1 MKWFY
6 NLKTMVK
13 LIVAFLLIS
22 VMMTFVGV
30 YGLSNLGK
38 INESLDDMYDNQ
50 LQAVSEVQNA
60 KIALGEMRML
70 VRKLYMSQTSAVLDD
85 TKSRLNAQLK
95 AVETA
100 IENFRQTEL
109 SAESA
114 AELEEFLQFWPQYTD
129 AVNRAMTFRDSG
141 ELENLLTF
149 IDGEYVVLVNEL
161 NAPLNDLLA
170 INMSEADVARDDGA
184 ELYESS
190 RNITIAVLAAAVIA
204 SIAFGYFISHMISGP
219 LNRVVVLLSKVADG
233 DLREKVEIG
242 TRDEIGKLGDGI
254 DAMIDKLRAVVGS
267 ISEHSQ
273 NVAASAEQLSASSE
287 EIAGGNANQAEA
299 AQTISELFRELSSAI
314 HAVAENTEIASELS
328 DKTMEM
334 AGQGNQVVQSSMESM
349 YSLQTSMSRLE
360 EDSSKIGDI
369 IEVIEDIADQTNLL
383 ALNAAIE
390 AARAGEQGRGF
401 AVVADEVRRLAERSS
416 EATKQITGIIKGMQE
431 NTRQSST
438 AVHQSVAMSN
448 KTSESFQHIVT
459 FVNNAGMKVSEIAAA
474 SEEQAAQTGTV
485 LTAVESISATTQEA
499 AAASEESAAT
509 AQSLAVL
516 AQELQQAISVF
527 RVR

>member
-22 VMMTFVGV
+22 VIMTFVGV
-30 YGLSNLGK
+30 YGVSNLGK
-38 INESLDDMYDNQ
+38 INGSLDDMYDNQ
-50 LQAVSEVQNA
+50 LLAIAEAQNA
-60 KIALGEMRML
+60 KIGLNEMRML
-70 VRKLYMSQTSAVLDD
+70 VRKMYMSQTAAAVNEVKANLDI
-85 TKSRLNAQLK
+85 QMGM
-95 AVETA
+95 VETA
-100 IENFRQTEL
+100 VESFRQTET
-109 SAESA
+109 SGESA
-114 AELEEFLQFWPQYTD
+114 ASLDEFLMNWPKYTD
-129 AVNRAMTFRDSG
+129 AIGRATALRDNG
-141 ELENLLTF
+141 ELKALMAF
-149 IDGEYVVLVNEL
+149 IDGEYQSLIAQLITPLDEL
-161 NAPLNDLLA
+161 IA
-170 INMSEADVARDDGA
+170 INMNEADVARDDGA
-184 ELYESS
+184 SLYESS
-190 RNITIAVLAAAVIA
+190 RNITIAILIAAVII
-204 SIAFGYFISHMISGP
+204 SIAFGYYISRMISNP
-219 LNRVVVLLSKVADG
+219 LNRVVVLLAKVADG
-233 DLREKVEIG
+233 DLREKVEFG

-254 DAMIDKLRAVVGS
+254 NTMIDKLRAVVGS

-287 EIAGGNANQAEA
+287 ELAGGNANQAES
-299 AQTISELFRELSSAI
+299 AQTISELFKELSLAI

-334 AGQGNQVVQSSMESM
+334 AGQGNEVVQSSMDSM
-349 YSLQTSMSRLE
+349 SSLQTSMTRLE
-360 EDSSKIGDI
+360 GDSSKIGDI

-459 FVNNAGMKVSEIAAA
+459 FVNNSGMKVTEIAAA
-474 SEEQAAQTGTV
+474 SEEQAAQTSTV
-485 LTAVESISATTQEA
+485 LAAVESISATTQEA

-509 AQSLAVL
+509 AQSLALL

>member
-22 VMMTFVGV
+22 VIMTFVGV

-38 INESLDDMYDNQ
+38 INGSLDDMYDNQ
-50 LQAVSEVQNA
+50 LQAVAEVQNA
-60 KIALGEMRML
+60 KNALGEMRML
-70 VRKLYMSQTSAVLDD
+70 VRKLYMTQTSAMLDE
-85 TKSRLNAQLK
+85 TKTRLDAETK
-95 AVETA
+95 AVEAA
-100 IENFRQTEL
+100 IERFRQTEL
-109 SAESA
+109 TAESSA
-114 AELEEFLQFWPQYTD
+114 TLEEFQRVWPPYKD
-129 AVNRAMTFRDSG
+129 AINRAITLRNNGD
-141 ELENLLTF
+141 LEGLLAL
-149 IDGEYVVLVNEL
+149 IDGEYVVAVNEL
-161 NAPLNDLLA
+161 TVPLNELLT
-170 INMSEADVARDDGA
+170 INMGEADAARDNGA
-184 ELYESS
+184 ELYQSS
-190 RNITIAVLAAAVIA
+190 RNITIAILIAAVII
-204 SIAFGYFISHMISGP
+204 SIAFGYLISRMISNP
-219 LNRVVVLLSKVADG
+219 LNQVVVLLSKVADG
-233 DLREKVEIG
+233 DLREKVDLG
-242 TRDEIGKLGDGI
+242 TRDEIGMLGDGI
-254 DAMIDKLRAVVGS
+254 NAMIGKLRSVVGR

-287 EIAGGNANQAEA
+287 EIAGGNANQADA
-299 AQTISELFRELSSAI
+299 AQTISELFKELSSAI
-314 HAVAENTEIASELS
+314 HSVAENTEIASELS

-334 AGQGNQVVQSSMESM
+334 AGQGNAVVQSSMDSM
-349 YSLQTSMSRLE
+349 HSLQTSMSRLE

-431 NTRQSST
+431 NTRQSSS
-438 AVHQSVAMSN
+438 AVHESVSMSN

-459 FVNNAGMKVSEIAAA
+459 FVNNSGMKVSEIAAA
-474 SEEQAAQTGTV
+474 SEEQAAQTTTV
-485 LTAVESISATTQEA
+485 LAAVESISATTQEA
-499 AAASEESAAT
+499 AAASQESAAT

-516 AQELQQAISVF
+516 AQDLQQAISVF

>member
-13 LIVAFLLIS
+13 LIAAFLLIS
-22 VMMTFVGV
+22 IMMTFIGL

-38 INESLDDMYDNQ
+38 TNSSLNDMYTNQ
-50 LQAVSEVQNA
+50 LRAVAEIQNA
-60 KIALGEMRML
+60 KIALGEMRTF
-70 VRKLYMSQTSAVLDD
+70 VRKLYMSQTSTMINE
-85 TKSRLNAQLK
+85 TKTTLETDMK
-95 AVETA
+95 VVETA
-100 IENFRQTEL
+100 VQAFSQTKL
-109 SAESA
+109 STESETA
-114 AELEEFLQFWPQYTD
+114 LSQFQTQWPKYKD
-129 AVNRAMTFRDSG
+129 AVSRAIAFRDSNN
-141 ELENLLTF
+141 LEDLLAF
-149 IDGEYVVLVNEL
+149 IDGEYVLLVGELQKPLNEL
-161 NAPLNDLLA
+161 ID
-170 INMSEADVARDDGA
+170 INMNEADVARDEGA
-184 ELYESS
+184 ALYESS
-190 RNITIAVLAAAVIA
+190 RNITIAVLVAAVLA
-204 SIAFGYFISHMISGP
+204 SIAFGYFISRIISGP
-219 LNRVVVLLSKVADG
+219 LNRVVALLSKVADG

-254 DAMIDKLRAVVGS
+254 NAMIDKLRVVVGR

-287 EIAGGNANQAEA
+287 ELAGGNANQAEA
-299 AQTISELFRELSSAI
+299 AQTISELFKELSSAI
-314 HAVAENTEIASELS
+314 HSVAENTEIASELS

-334 AGQGNQVVQSSMESM
+334 AGQGNEVVQSSMESM
-349 YSLQTSMSRLE
+349 HSLQSSMSRLE
-360 EDSSKIGDI
+360 EDSSRIGDI

-448 KTSESFQHIVT
+448 KTSESFQHIVS

-474 SEEQAAQTGTV
+474 SEEQAAQTTTV

-516 AQELQQAISVF
+516 AQELQQAIAVF